1 MITIKTDFWKRWEKA
16 NEIEKQKIVAQ
27 LPIFTNAHCPLF
39 TPNVINSYFEDL
51 YLYLKKPYEEPEK
64 DEG

>member
-1 MITIKTDFWKRWEKA
+1 MITIKTDFWKKWEKA
-16 NEIEKQKIVAQ
+16 NELEKEKLVAT

-51 YLYLKKPYEEPEK
+51 FLYLKNKEEELEET
-64 DEG
+64 EG